1 MTIDKKAIIEET
13 EKYYLPVFGRYP
25 MVMELGQG
33 CRVWDNEG
41 NEYVDAFAG
50 IAVNSLGYN
59 HPVLVKAISE
69 QASKLMHCSN
79 LYYTEIQAKALRVVA
94 EATGM
99 DRIFFANCGAEGN
112 EGAMKLARKYGVSK
126 APTKYKII
134 SADESFHGRTFDT
147 LAATGHDYYHVGYG
161 PLSPGHVLVPYGD
174 IKALEAQMDD
184 DVCAVLLEPIQGEG
198 GVHVPPDEYLQQVR
212 ALCDKHD
219 ALLIFDEVQTGV
231 ARTGK
236 WFAYMHSGVK
246 PDILTFAKGIGGG
259 FPVAGFAVP
268 ERLAHVFK
276 PGDHG
281 GTFGGNP
288 LACAAVYATLT
299 TIKSEGLVDKVAE
312 KGEYFKNELR
322 KLQEKYPDKV
332 TDVRGCG
339 LMLGMEVAGEGKP
352 IVESCL
358 ANNVIVNCTA
368 GNVIRIVP
376 PLIISKEEIDIVV
389 AALDKALAACKKTR
403 GDKK

>member
-1 MTIDKKAIIEET
+1 MDKKTIIEET
-13 EKYYLPVFGRYP
+13 EKYYLPVFGRYQL
-25 MVMELGQG
+25 VMELGQG

-69 QASKLMHCSN
+69 QAAKLMHCSN

-389 AALDKALAACKKTR
+389 AALDKALAAC
-403 GDKK
+403 

>member
-1 MTIDKKAIIEET
+1 MDKKAIIEET

-99 DRIFFANCGAEGN
+99 NRIFFANCGAEGN

-198 GVHVPPDEYLQQVR
+198 GVHVPSDEYLQQVR

-268 ERLAHVFK
+268 EHLAHVFK

-389 AALDKALAACKKTR
+389 AALDKALAAC
-403 GDKK
+403 

>member
-1 MTIDKKAIIEET
+1 MDKKAIIEET

-79 LYYTEIQAKALRVVA
+79 LYYTEIQAKALRMAA

-198 GVHVPPDEYLQQVR
+198 GVHVPSDEYLQQVR

-376 PLIISKEEIDIVV
+376 PLIISREEIDIVV
-389 AALDKALAACKKTR
+389 AALDKALADC
-403 GDKK
+403 

>member
-1 MTIDKKAIIEET
+1 MNKQTVIEQT
-13 EKYYLPVFGRYP
+13 EKYYLPVFGRYQ
-25 MVMELGQG
+25 MVMDHGQG

-41 NEYVDAFAG
+41 NEYIDAFAG

-59 HPVLVKAISE
+59 HPVLVKAIAE
-69 QASKLMHCSN
+69 QATKVMHCSN
-79 LYYTEIQAKALRVVA
+79 LYYTEIQAKALRLVA

-112 EGAMKLARKYGVSK
+112 EGAMKLARKHGVAKS
-126 APTKYKII
+126 PTKYKII

-161 PLSPGHVLVPYGD
+161 PLSPGHVLVPYAD
-174 IKALEAQMDD
+174 IEALEAVMDE

-198 GVHVPPDEYLQQVR
+198 GVHVPSDEYLQKVR
-212 ALCDKHD
+212 ALCDKYD

-236 WFAYMHSGVK
+236 WFGYMHSGVK
-246 PDILTFAKGIGGG
+246 PDVLTFAKGIGGG

-288 LACAAVYATLT
+288 LACAAVYATLA
-299 TIKSEGLVDKVAE
+299 TIKSEGLVEKVAQ
-312 KGEYFKNELR
+312 KGEYFIGELKKR
-322 KLQEKYPDKV
+322 QAKYPALVKE
-332 TDVRGCG
+332 VRGRG
-339 LMLGMEVAGEGKP
+339 LILGMELTKEGRP
-352 IVESCL
+352 VVEHCL
-358 ANNVIVNCTA
+358 ANGVIINCTA
-368 GNVIRIVP
+368 GSVIRIVP
-376 PLIISKEEIDIVV
+376 PLIISKEEIDLVV
-389 AALDKALAACKKTR
+389 AALDKALAAM
-403 GDKK
+403 

>member
-1 MTIDKKAIIEET
+1 MHEGEIFLTMDKKTIIEET

-99 DRIFFANCGAEGN
+99 NRIFFANCGAEGN

-198 GVHVPPDEYLQQVR
+198 GVHVPSDEYLQQVR

-299 TIKSEGLVDKVAE
+299 TIKSEGLVEKVAE

-389 AALDKALAACKKTR
+389 AALDKALAAC
-403 GDKK
+403 

>member
-1 MTIDKKAIIEET
+1 MDKKAIIEET

-69 QASKLMHCSN
+69 QAAKLMHCSN

-184 DVCAVLLEPIQGEG
+184 DVCAILLEPIQGEG
-198 GVHVPPDEYLQQVR
+198 GVHVPSDEYLQQVR

-322 KLQEKYPDKV
+322 KLQKKYPDKV

-389 AALDKALAACKKTR
+389 AALDKALAAC
-403 GDKK
+403 

>member
-1 MTIDKKAIIEET
+1 MDKKAIIEET

-79 LYYTEIQAKALRVVA
+79 LYYTEIQAKALRMVA

-198 GVHVPPDEYLQQVR
+198 GVHVPSDEYLQQVR

-246 PDILTFAKGIGGG
+246 PDVLTFAKGIGGG

-376 PLIISKEEIDIVV
+376 PLIISREEIDIVV
-389 AALDKALAACKKTR
+389 AALDKALAAC
-403 GDKK
+403 

>member
-1 MTIDKKAIIEET
+1 MHEGEIFLAMDKKTIIEET
-13 EKYYLPVFGRYP
+13 EKYYLPVFGRYQ

-69 QASKLMHCSN
+69 QAAKLMHCSN

-126 APTKYKII
+126 SPTKYKII

-198 GVHVPPDEYLQQVR
+198 GVHVPPAEYLQQVR

-389 AALDKALAACKKTR
+389 AALDKALAAC
-403 GDKK
+403 

>member
-1 MTIDKKAIIEET
+1 MNKQTVIAET
-13 EKYYLPVFGRYP
+13 EKYYLPVFGRYQ
-25 MVMELGQG
+25 MVMDHGQG

-41 NEYVDAFAG
+41 NEYIDAFAG

-59 HPVLVKAISE
+59 HPVLVKAIAE
-69 QASKLMHCSN
+69 QATKVMHCSN
-79 LYYTEIQAKALRVVA
+79 LYYTEIQAKALRLVA

-99 DRIFFANCGAEGN
+99 DRIFFAHRGAEGN
-112 EGAMKLARKYGVSK
+112 EGAMKLARKHGVAKS
-126 APTKYKII
+126 PTKYKII

-161 PLSPGHVLVPYGD
+161 PLSPGHVLVPYAD
-174 IKALEAQMDD
+174 IKALEAVMDE

-198 GVHVPPDEYLQQVR
+198 GVHVPSDEYLQQVR
-212 ALCDKHD
+212 ALCDKYD

-236 WFAYMHSGVK
+236 WFGYMHSGVK
-246 PDILTFAKGIGGG
+246 PDVLTFAKGIGGG

-288 LACAAVYATLT
+288 LACAAVYATLA
-299 TIKSEGLVDKVAE
+299 TIKSEGLVEKVAQ
-312 KGEYFKNELR
+312 KGEYFIGELQ
-322 KLQEKYPDKV
+322 KLQAKYPALVKE
-332 TDVRGCG
+332 VRGRG
-339 LMLGMEVAGEGKP
+339 LILGMELTKEGRP
-352 IVESCL
+352 VVEHCL
-358 ANNVIVNCTA
+358 ANGVIINCTA
-368 GNVIRIVP
+368 GSVIRIVP
-376 PLIISKEEIDIVV
+376 PLIISKEEIDLVV
-389 AALDKALAACKKTR
+389 AALDKALAAM
-403 GDKK
+403 

>member
-1 MTIDKKAIIEET
+1 MDKKTIIEET
-13 EKYYLPVFGRYP
+13 EKYYLPVFGRYQ

-69 QASKLMHCSN
+69 QAAKLMHCSN

-126 APTKYKII
+126 ASTKYKII

-198 GVHVPPDEYLQQVR
+198 GVHVPSDEYLQQVR

-358 ANNVIVNCTA
+358 ENNVIVNCTA

-389 AALDKALAACKKTR
+389 AALDKALAAF
-403 GDKK
+403 

>member
-1 MTIDKKAIIEET
+1 MTMDKKTIIEET

-69 QASKLMHCSN
+69 QAAKLMHCSN

-212 ALCDKHD
+212 TLCDKHD

-246 PDILTFAKGIGGG
+246 PDVLTFAKGIGGG

-389 AALDKALAACKKTR
+389 AALDKALAAC
-403 GDKK
+403 

>member
-1 MTIDKKAIIEET
+1 MDKKAIIEET

-69 QASKLMHCSN
+69 QAAKLMHCSN

-198 GVHVPPDEYLQQVR
+198 GVHVPSDEYLQQVR

-339 LMLGMEVAGEGKP
+339 LMLGMEVADEGKP

-389 AALDKALAACKKTR
+389 AALDKALAAC
-403 GDKK
+403 

>member
-1 MTIDKKAIIEET
+1 MHEGEIFLAMDKKTIIEET
-13 EKYYLPVFGRYP
+13 EKYYLPVFGRYQ

-69 QASKLMHCSN
+69 QAGKLMHCSN
-79 LYYTEIQAKALRVVA
+79 LYYTEIQAKALRMVA

-358 ANNVIVNCTA
+358 ENNVIVNCTA

-389 AALDKALAACKKTR
+389 AALDKALAAC
-403 GDKK
+403 

>member
-1 MTIDKKAIIEET
+1 MDKKTIIEET
-13 EKYYLPVFGRYP
+13 EKYYLPVFGRYQ

-69 QASKLMHCSN
+69 QAAKLMHCSN

-198 GVHVPPDEYLQQVR
+198 GVHVTPDEYLQQVR

-389 AALDKALAACKKTR
+389 AALDKALAAC
-403 GDKK
+403 

>member
-1 MTIDKKAIIEET
+1 MDKKAIIEET

-339 LMLGMEVAGEGKP
+339 LMLGMEVAGEGKL

-376 PLIISKEEIDIVV
+376 PLIISREEIDIVV
-389 AALDKALAACKKTR
+389 AALDKALAAC
-403 GDKK
+403 

>member
-1 MTIDKKAIIEET
+1 MDKKTIIEET

-69 QASKLMHCSN
+69 QAAKLMHCSN

-212 ALCDKHD
+212 TLCDKHD

-246 PDILTFAKGIGGG
+246 PDVLTFAKGIGGG

-389 AALDKALAACKKTR
+389 AALDKALAAC
-403 GDKK
+403 

>member
-1 MTIDKKAIIEET
+1 
-13 EKYYLPVFGRYP
+13 

-198 GVHVPPDEYLQQVR
+198 GVYVPPDEYLQQVR

-219 ALLIFDEVQTGV
+219 ALLI
-231 ARTGK
+231 
-236 WFAYMHSGVK
+236 
-246 PDILTFAKGIGGG
+246 LTRCR
-259 FPVAGFAVP
+259 PVLRVP
-268 ERLAHVFK
+268 A
-276 PGDHG
+276 
-281 GTFGGNP
+281 N
-288 LACAAVYATLT
+288 
-299 TIKSEGLVDKVAE
+299 GL
-312 KGEYFKNELR
+312 L
-322 KLQEKYPDKV
+322 
-332 TDVRGCG
+332 
-339 LMLGMEVAGEGKP
+339 
-352 IVESCL
+352 I
-358 ANNVIVNCTA
+358 CTA
-368 GNVIRIVP
+368 
-376 PLIISKEEIDIVV
+376 
-389 AALDKALAACKKTR
+389 A
-403 GDKK
+403 

>member
-1 MTIDKKAIIEET
+1 MDKKTIIEET
-13 EKYYLPVFGRYP
+13 EKYYLPVFGRYQ

-332 TDVRGCG
+332 IDVRGCG

-389 AALDKALAACKKTR
+389 AALDKALAAC
-403 GDKK
+403 

>member
-1 MTIDKKAIIEET
+1 MDKKTIIEET

-99 DRIFFANCGAEGN
+99 NRIFFANCGAEGN

-184 DVCAVLLEPIQGEG
+184 DVCAILLEPIQGEG
-198 GVHVPPDEYLQQVR
+198 GVHVPSDEYLQQVR

-389 AALDKALAACKKTR
+389 AALDKALAAC
-403 GDKK
+403 

>member
-1 MTIDKKAIIEET
+1 MHEGEIFLTMDKKTIIEET

-33 CRVWDNEG
+33 CRVWDDEG

-69 QASKLMHCSN
+69 QAAKLMHCSN

-134 SADESFHGRTFDT
+134 SAEESFHGRTFDT

-389 AALDKALAACKKTR
+389 AALDKALAAC
-403 GDKK
+403 

>member
-1 MTIDKKAIIEET
+1 MDKKAIIEET

-198 GVHVPPDEYLQQVR
+198 GVHVPPAEYLQQVR

-389 AALDKALAACKKTR
+389 AALDKALAAC
-403 GDKK
+403 

>member
-1 MTIDKKAIIEET
+1 MDKKAIIEET

-198 GVHVPPDEYLQQVR
+198 GVHVPSDEYLQQVR

-259 FPVAGFAVP
+259 FPVAGFAVT

-376 PLIISKEEIDIVV
+376 PLIISREEIDIVV
-389 AALDKALAACKKTR
+389 AALDKALAAC
-403 GDKK
+403 

>member
-1 MTIDKKAIIEET
+1 MNKQTVIEQT
-13 EKYYLPVFGRYP
+13 EKYYLPVFGRYQ
-25 MVMELGQG
+25 MVMDHGQG

-41 NEYVDAFAG
+41 HEYIDAFAG

-59 HPVLVKAISE
+59 HPVLVKAIAD
-69 QASKLMHCSN
+69 QATKVMHCSN
-79 LYYTEIQAKALRVVA
+79 LYYTEIQAKALRLVA

-112 EGAMKLARKYGVSK
+112 EGAMKLARKYGVAKS
-126 APTKYKII
+126 PTKYKII

-161 PLSPGHVLVPYGD
+161 PLSPGHVLVPYAD
-174 IKALEAQMDD
+174 IEALEAVMDE

-198 GVHVPPDEYLQQVR
+198 GVHVPNDEYLQRVR
-212 ALCDKHD
+212 ALCDKYD

-236 WFAYMHSGVK
+236 WFGYMHSGVK
-246 PDILTFAKGIGGG
+246 PDVLTFAKGIGGG

-268 ERLAHVFK
+268 ERLARVFK

-288 LACAAVYATLT
+288 LACAAVYATLA
-299 TIKSEGLVDKVAE
+299 TIKSEGLVEKVAQ
-312 KGEYFKNELR
+312 KGEYFIAELK
-322 KLQEKYPDKV
+322 KLQEKYPAKV
-332 TDVRGCG
+332 KEVRGRG
-339 LMLGMEVAGEGKP
+339 LILGMELASEGRP
-352 IVESCL
+352 VVEHCL
-358 ANNVIVNCTA
+358 ANGVIVNCTA
-368 GNVIRIVP
+368 GSVIRIVP
-376 PLIISKEEIDIVV
+376 PLIISKEEINMVV
-389 AALDKALAACKKTR
+389 AALDKALAAM
-403 GDKK
+403 

>member
-1 MTIDKKAIIEET
+1 MNKQTVIAET
-13 EKYYLPVFGRYP
+13 EKYYLPVFGRYQ
-25 MVMELGQG
+25 MVMDHGQG

-41 NEYVDAFAG
+41 NEYIDAFAG

-59 HPVLVKAISE
+59 HPVLVKAIAD
-69 QASKLMHCSN
+69 QATKVMHCSN
-79 LYYTEIQAKALRVVA
+79 LYYTEIQTKALRLVA

-112 EGAMKLARKYGVSK
+112 EGAMKLARKYGVAKS
-126 APTKYKII
+126 PTKYKII

-161 PLSPGHVLVPYGD
+161 PLSPGHVLVPYAD
-174 IKALEAQMDD
+174 IKALEAVMDE

-198 GVHVPPDEYLQQVR
+198 GVHVPSDEYLQQVR
-212 ALCDKHD
+212 ALCDKYD

-236 WFAYMHSGVK
+236 WFGYMHSGVK
-246 PDILTFAKGIGGG
+246 PDVLPFAKGIGGG

-288 LACAAVYATLT
+288 LACAAVYATLA
-299 TIKSEGLVDKVAE
+299 TIKSEGLVEKVAQ
-312 KGEYFKNELR
+312 KGEYFIGELQ
-322 KLQEKYPDKV
+322 KLQAKYPALVKE
-332 TDVRGCG
+332 VRGRG
-339 LMLGMEVAGEGKP
+339 LILGMELTSEGRP
-352 IVESCL
+352 VVEHCL
-358 ANNVIVNCTA
+358 ANGVIINCTA
-368 GNVIRIVP
+368 GSVIRIVP
-376 PLIISKEEIDIVV
+376 PLIISKEEIDLVV
-389 AALDKALAACKKTR
+389 AALDKALAAM
-403 GDKK
+403 

>member
-1 MTIDKKAIIEET
+1 MNKQTVIAET
-13 EKYYLPVFGRYP
+13 EKYYLPVFGRYQ
-25 MVMELGQG
+25 MVMDHGQG

-41 NEYVDAFAG
+41 NEYIDAFAG

-59 HPVLVKAISE
+59 HPVLVKAIAE
-69 QASKLMHCSN
+69 QATKVMHCSN
-79 LYYTEIQAKALRVVA
+79 LYYTEIQAKALRLVA

-112 EGAMKLARKYGVSK
+112 EGAMKLARKHGVAKS
-126 APTKYKII
+126 PTKYKII

-161 PLSPGHVLVPYGD
+161 PLSPGHVLVPYAD
-174 IKALEAQMDD
+174 IEALEAVMDE

-198 GVHVPPDEYLQQVR
+198 GVHVPSDEYLQKVR
-212 ALCDKHD
+212 ALCDKYD

-236 WFAYMHSGVK
+236 WFGYMHSGVK
-246 PDILTFAKGIGGG
+246 PDVLTFAKGIGGG

-288 LACAAVYATLT
+288 LACAAVYATLA
-299 TIKSEGLVDKVAE
+299 TIKSEGLVEKVAQ
-312 KGEYFKNELR
+312 KGEYFIGELQ
-322 KLQEKYPDKV
+322 KLQAKYPALVKE
-332 TDVRGCG
+332 VRGRG
-339 LMLGMEVAGEGKP
+339 LILGMELTKEGRP
-352 IVESCL
+352 VVEHCL
-358 ANNVIVNCTA
+358 ANGVIINCTA
-368 GNVIRIVP
+368 GSVIRIVP
-376 PLIISKEEIDIVV
+376 PLIISKEEIDLVV
-389 AALDKALAACKKTR
+389 AALDKALAAM
-403 GDKK
+403 

>member
-1 MTIDKKAIIEET
+1 MDKKTIIEET

-79 LYYTEIQAKALRVVA
+79 LYYTEIQAKALRIVA

-184 DVCAVLLEPIQGEG
+184 DVCAVLLEPVQGEG

-322 KLQEKYPDKV
+322 KLQEKYPAKV
-332 TDVRGCG
+332 TDVRGCA

-389 AALDKALAACKKTR
+389 AALDKALAAC
-403 GDKK
+403 

>member
-1 MTIDKKAIIEET
+1 MDKKAIIEET

-33 CRVWDNEG
+33 CRVWDKEG

-69 QASKLMHCSN
+69 QAAKLMHCSN

-198 GVHVPPDEYLQQVR
+198 GVHVPSDEYLQQVR

-246 PDILTFAKGIGGG
+246 PDVLTFAKGIGGG

-299 TIKSEGLVDKVAE
+299 TIKSVGLVDKVAE

-389 AALDKALAACKKTR
+389 AALDKALAAC
-403 GDKK
+403 

>member
-1 MTIDKKAIIEET
+1 MDKKAIIEET
-13 EKYYLPVFGRYP
+13 EKYYLPVFGRYQ

-69 QASKLMHCSN
+69 QAAKLMHCSN

-198 GVHVPPDEYLQQVR
+198 GVHVPSDEYLQQVR

-259 FPVAGFAVP
+259 FPVAGFAMP

-389 AALDKALAACKKTR
+389 AALDKALAAC
-403 GDKK
+403 

>member
-1 MTIDKKAIIEET
+1 MDKKTIIEET
-13 EKYYLPVFGRYP
+13 EKYYLPVFGRYQ

-69 QASKLMHCSN
+69 QAAKLMHCSN

-352 IVESCL
+352 IVENCL

-389 AALDKALAACKKTR
+389 AALDKALAAC
-403 GDKK
+403 

>member
-1 MTIDKKAIIEET
+1 MDKKTIIEET
-13 EKYYLPVFGRYP
+13 EKYYLPVFGRYQ

-161 PLSPGHVLVPYGD
+161 PLSPEHVLVPYGD

-198 GVHVPPDEYLQQVR
+198 GVHVPSDEYLQQVR

-236 WFAYMHSGVK
+236 WFDYMHSGVK

-376 PLIISKEEIDIVV
+376 PLIISREEIDIVV
-389 AALDKALAACKKTR
+389 AALDKALAAC
-403 GDKK
+403 

>member
-1 MTIDKKAIIEET
+1 MDKKAIIEET

-276 PGDHG
+276 QGDHG

-389 AALDKALAACKKTR
+389 AALDKALAAC
-403 GDKK
+403 

>member
-1 MTIDKKAIIEET
+1 MDKKAIIEET

-25 MVMELGQG
+25 MVMELGQD

-198 GVHVPPDEYLQQVR
+198 GVHVPSDEYLRQVR

-389 AALDKALAACKKTR
+389 AALDKALAAC
-403 GDKK
+403 

>member
-1 MTIDKKAIIEET
+1 MDKKAIIEET

-33 CRVWDNEG
+33 CRVWDKEG

-198 GVHVPPDEYLQQVR
+198 GVHVPSDEYLRQVR

-246 PDILTFAKGIGGG
+246 PDVLTFAKGIGGG

-389 AALDKALAACKKTR
+389 AALDKALAAC
-403 GDKK
+403 

>member
-1 MTIDKKAIIEET
+1 MDKKTIIEET

-69 QASKLMHCSN
+69 QAAKLMHCSN

-276 PGDHG
+276 HGDHG

-389 AALDKALAACKKTR
+389 AALDKALAAC
-403 GDKK
+403 

>member
-1 MTIDKKAIIEET
+1 MDKKAIIEET

-69 QASKLMHCSN
+69 QAAKLMHCSN

-198 GVHVPPDEYLQQVR
+198 GVHVPSDEYLQQVR

-246 PDILTFAKGIGGG
+246 PDVLTFAKGIGGG

-389 AALDKALAACKKTR
+389 AALDKALASC
-403 GDKK
+403 